1 MNDARLIEI
10 DFLRCIKSLWEHI
23 RLILAVTA
31 FSLLAGAI
39 LSWFTLERENIYEA
53 VSSVYI
59 NADGTAYETAESS
72 QMLVAYIDVIKSLK
86 VAERASILLGNEG
99 MNKYEISE
107 MVNVDYQ
114 NNDYAT
120 FKSTVIRI
128 RVGSKDST
136 AAVNVANAVAQAFS
150 LEMASITGKNDVQVL
165 DEANGAIKIYNAKK
179 QLVLVTG
186 LITVGGCI
194 LICAMIVLY
203 EIFSFRLNTI
213 KDGTLYGQLDIIGV
227 IPEYEK

>member
-39 LSWFTLERENIYEA
+39 LFWFALERENVYEA

-128 RVGSKDST
+128 RVSSKDST
-136 AAVNVANAVAQAFS
+136 AAINVANAVAQAFS

-165 DEANGAIKIYNAKK
+165 DEANGAVKIYNAKK
-179 QLVLVTG
+179 QLLLVTG

>member
-39 LSWFTLERENIYEA
+39 LSWFALERENVYEA

-128 RVGSKDST
+128 RVSSKDST
-136 AAVNVANAVAQAFS
+136 AAINVANAVAQAFS

-165 DEANGAIKIYNAKK
+165 DEANGVVKVYNAKK
-179 QLVLVTG
+179 QLLLVTG

>member
-39 LSWFTLERENIYEA
+39 LSWFALERENIYEA

-128 RVGSKDST
+128 RVSSKDST

-165 DEANGAIKIYNAKK
+165 DEANGAVKVYNAKK

>member
-39 LSWFTLERENIYEA
+39 LSWFALERENVYEA

-59 NADGTAYETAESS
+59 NTDGTAYETAESS

-128 RVGSKDST
+128 RVSSKDST
-136 AAVNVANAVAQAFS
+136 AAINVANAVAQAFS

-165 DEANGAIKIYNAKK
+165 DEANGAVKIYNAKK

>member
-39 LSWFTLERENIYEA
+39 LSWFALERENIYEA

-128 RVGSKDST
+128 RVSSKDST
-136 AAVNVANAVAQAFS
+136 AAINVANAVAQAFS

-165 DEANGAIKIYNAKK
+165 DEANGAVKIYNAKK

>member
-128 RVGSKDST
+128 RVSSKDST

-165 DEANGAIKIYNAKK
+165 DEANGAVKIYNAKK

>member
-39 LSWFTLERENIYEA
+39 LSWFALERENVYEA

-128 RVGSKDST
+128 RVSSKDST
-136 AAVNVANAVAQAFS
+136 AAINVANAVAQAFS

-165 DEANGAIKIYNAKK
+165 DEANGVVKVYNAKK
-179 QLVLVTG
+179 QLLLVTG

-194 LICAMIVLY
+194 LICAVIVLY

>member
-39 LSWFTLERENIYEA
+39 LSWFALERENVYEA

-128 RVGSKDST
+128 RVSSKDST
-136 AAVNVANAVAQAFS
+136 AAINVANAVAQAFS

-165 DEANGAIKIYNAKK
+165 DEANGAVKIYNAKK

>member
-39 LSWFTLERENIYEA
+39 LSWFALERENIYEA

-128 RVGSKDST
+128 RVSSKDST
-136 AAVNVANAVAQAFS
+136 AAINVANAVAQAFS

-165 DEANGAIKIYNAKK
+165 DEANGAVKVYNAKK

>member
-23 RLILAVTA
+23 RLILVVTA

-128 RVGSKDST
+128 RVSSKDST

>member
-128 RVGSKDST
+128 RVSSKDST

>member
-39 LSWFTLERENIYEA
+39 LSWFALERENIYEA

-128 RVGSKDST
+128 RVSSKDST
-136 AAVNVANAVAQAFS
+136 AAINVANAVAQAFS

-165 DEANGAIKIYNAKK
+165 DEANGAVKIYNAKK
-179 QLVLVTG
+179 QLLLVTG

>member
-39 LSWFTLERENIYEA
+39 LSWFALERENVYEA

-128 RVGSKDST
+128 RVSSKDST
-136 AAVNVANAVAQAFS
+136 AAINVANAVAQAFS

-165 DEANGAIKIYNAKK
+165 DEANGAVKIYNAKK
-179 QLVLVTG
+179 QLLLVTG

>member
-128 RVGSKDST
+128 RVSSKDST
-136 AAVNVANAVAQAFS
+136 AAINVANAVAQAFS

-165 DEANGAIKIYNAKK
+165 DEANGAVKIYNAKK
-179 QLVLVTG
+179 QLLLVTG